1 MKHKGLFIA
10 AIALIVI
17 GGILLGTAFFC
28 GGTGMFI
35 KDGVNTK
42 YVIIADTVRNIK
54 IDVFSEDVKIVP
66 TNESQCRIL
75 YPDDESVKY
84 EADLDGD
91 TVTITAEKED
101 DIWNFFAGAV
111 YDHITIELPIYD
123 GYNIEANTT
132 SGKIDVSVTSEN
144 GSIKLSSSS
153 GDIEFF
159 GAAKDIS
166 VKTKSGDI
174 EFHGA
179 AKDISVKTGSG
190 DIEFHGAKAASGNI
204 KIESSSGEVDV
215 ENVECDTLS
224 VITKSGDADVS
235 GIKSMHAGQLSSFAV
250 YIETQSG
257 EVSFEDVFAPAT
269 SIITGSGDV
278 EGEIRDEY
286 IFQVNSKS
294 GRIRV
299 PQSSLNA
306 KYLLK
311 IETGSGDI
319 EIERD

>member
-54 IDVFSEDVKIVP
+54 IDVISEDVKIVP
-66 TNESQCRIL
+66 TNKSQCRIL

-91 TVTITAEKED
+91 TVTITAEEKD
-101 DIWNFFAGAV
+101 DILNFFAGAV

-123 GYNIEANTT
+123 GYNIEANTS

-159 GAAKDIS
+159 
-166 VKTKSGDI
+166 
-174 EFHGA
+174 GA

-224 VITKSGDADVS
+224 LITKSGDADVS
-235 GIKSMHAGQLSSFAV
+235 GIKSMHAGQISSFAV

-257 EVSFEDVFAPAT
+257 DVSFEDVFAPAT

-286 IFQVNSKS
+286 IFQVNSRS

>member
-54 IDVFSEDVKIVP
+54 IDVSSEDVKIVP

-101 DIWNFFAGAV
+101 GILNFFAGAV
-111 YDHITIELPIYD
+111 YDHVTIELPIYD
-123 GYNIEANTT
+123 GYNIEANTS

-153 GDIEFF
+153 GEIEFF
-159 GAAKDIS
+159 
-166 VKTKSGDI
+166 
-174 EFHGA
+174 GA

>member
-17 GGILLGTAFFC
+17 GGVLLGTAFFC

-123 GYNIEANTT
+123 GYNIEANTS

-166 VKTKSGDI
+166 VKT
-174 EFHGA
+174 E
-179 AKDISVKTGSG
+179 SG

-286 IFQVNSKS
+286 IFQANSRS

-299 PQSSLNA
+299 PQSSMNA

>member
-54 IDVFSEDVKIVP
+54 IDVTSEDVKIVP

-84 EADLDGD
+84 EADLEGD
-91 TVTITAEKED
+91 TVTITAEEKD
-101 DIWNFFAGAV
+101 DILNFFAGAV

-123 GYNIEANTT
+123 GYNIEANTS

-159 GAAKDIS
+159 
-166 VKTKSGDI
+166 
-174 EFHGA
+174 GA

-286 IFQVNSKS
+286 IFQVNSRS

>member
-17 GGILLGTAFFC
+17 GGILLGTAFFY
-28 GGTGMFI
+28 GGTGMFL

-54 IDVFSEDVKIVP
+54 IDVSSEDVKIVP
-66 TNESQCRIL
+66 TNKSQCRIL

-101 DIWNFFAGAV
+101 DILNFFAGAV
-111 YDHITIELPIYD
+111 YDHVTIELPIYD
-123 GYNIEANTT
+123 GYNIEVNTA
-132 SGKIDVSVTSEN
+132 SGKIDVSLTSEN
-144 GSIKLSSSS
+144 GSIKFSSSS
-153 GDIEFF
+153 GEIEFF

-166 VKTKSGDI
+166 VKT
-174 EFHGA
+174 E
-179 AKDISVKTGSG
+179 SG

-215 ENVECDTLS
+215 ENVECDMLS

-257 EVSFEDVFAPAT
+257 EVSIEDVFAPAT

-286 IFQVNSKS
+286 IFQVNSRS